1 MAQRS
6 IRIDKIIERARSRA
20 DMVDSEFWT
29 APELTDLAE
38 AKFQE
43 FYLEFA
49 CDYDEFFTSRKR
61 YSTTAG
67 SSTVQI
73 TNPQFL
79 KLRGTQR
86 VEDLFFL
93 RKLDL
98 LEAPDY
104 VSKNETGRPRF
115 YSLRIDPEIEFP
127 FLDLYPTPDAVYDL
141 DVYLVP
147 IFGLQQLQQTLGE
160 SKALYMLAGW
170 DEYLVVRMAI
180 AMKDREESDC
190 SVLITEAATLKASM
204 QKQIKP
210 TDLSEPAGVIQR
222 GSRQSVSFYTD
233 PEEYLG

>member
-6 IRIDKIIERARSRA
+6 IRIDKLIERARSRA

-29 APELTDLAE
+29 APELVELAE

-49 CDYDEFFTSRKR
+49 CDYDEFFTTR
-61 YSTTAG
+61 YAFTTTSG
-67 SSTVQI
+67 VSTVQI
-73 TNPQFL
+73 TRPQLL
-79 KLRGTQR
+79 KLRGVQR

-98 LEAPDY
+98 LETSDY
-104 VSKNETGRPRF
+104 VSKNETGRPRH
-115 YSLRIDPEIEFP
+115 YTLRIDPEIEFP
-127 FLDLYPTPDAVYDL
+127 FLDLYPTPDSAYGLTVFM
-141 DVYLVP
+141 VP
-147 IFGLQQLQQTLGE
+147 IYGLQQLQQTLGE

-170 DEYLVVRMAI
+170 DEYVVVRMAI

-190 SVLITEAATLKASM
+190 SVLIAEAATLKSSM